1 MAEIVTL
8 PAHLQAARGTRRV
21 SLLRHPVDLDP
32 EVSNGL
38 RLWAIAN
45 DLPAENRW
53 PVIIDWVAKT
63 ITHGPGTALPLQQI
77 PRGRLWPA
85 LIAAGAVWCA
95 DPDHTTG
102 GYPCPHKVDSEGQHA
117 PNPPAD
123 AEHAHVLQAM
133 ATPGPHLVD
142 SPLELLITTAI
153 HRAAG
158 ACEHPD
164 PGQPI
169 YESDR
174 ACAQCAAA
182 AVLALFQTA
191 DAIHILQTRALAQL
205 TDCGMADPP
214 PLLAAGRWEVG
225 YQAPGHPPGYRPL
238 SG

>member
-8 PAHLQAARGTRRV
+8 PAHLQPADRRGTRRV

-102 GYPCPHKVDSEGQHA
+102 GYPCPHKVDSVGQHA
-117 PNPPAD
+117 PQPPAP
-123 AEHAHVLQAM
+123 VV
-133 ATPGPHLVD
+133 TTGPHLAD
-142 SPLELLITTAI
+142 GPLELLITTAI

-164 PGQPI
+164 PGGPI

-182 AVLALFQTA
+182 AVMDLFRTA
-191 DAIHILQTRALAQL
+191 DAIHLLQARAAGPL
-205 TDCGMADPP
+205 TECGMTDPP
-214 PLLAAGRWEVG
+214 PLLATGRWEVG
-225 YQAPGHPPGYRPL
+225 YQAPGHPAGFRP
-238 SG
+238 S